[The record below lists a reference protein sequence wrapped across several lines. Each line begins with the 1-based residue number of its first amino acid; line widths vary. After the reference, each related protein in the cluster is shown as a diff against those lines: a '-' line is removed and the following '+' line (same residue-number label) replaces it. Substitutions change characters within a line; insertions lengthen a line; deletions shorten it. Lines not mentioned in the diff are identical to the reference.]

1 MNYME
6 LYKEWLN
13 APYIDD
19 ETKAE
24 LKEIENDEKEIED
37 RFYRDLEFGT
47 AGLRGILGAGTNR
60 MNLYTLRKTTYGLV
74 KYFMDNF
81 EGAADRGIVIAHDN
95 RKMSRE
101 FCMESVRVIVGMGMK
116 VYYFDDLR
124 TTPMLSYSVRKLNC
138 IGGIVITASHNPSN
152 YNGYKVYGENGGQ
165 IMPDVAKQVLETID
179 KESTFDVLPLL
190 ESGNEDKMIMVD
202 KSLDDEFIAAIEENS
217 IRKGV
222 IKDWARDFKVVYTP
236 LCGSG
241 RVPVLRVLKDSGFE
255 NIIVVPEE
263 EMPDENFSGIERPN
277 PEEKEAL
284 KRGIDLMIEE
294 NADILIANDPD
305 CDRVGIAVR
314 GKDREPILISGNQ
327 IGGLLTEYVLRGL
340 KETGRLKDKS
350 YMIKTVVT
358 SEFGADIARNMG
370 VEVIEILTGF
380 KFLGEKVT
388 QYENEG
394 SKEFTLGYE
403 ESYGYLIGKQCRDK
417 DGVVSTLMIAE
428 MALYYRSKG
437 KSIYDA
443 LIDLYEKYGYYREY
457 SVSIFLEGKEGAL
470 KIKEIMATMRNQS
483 LGEINGSPII
493 RLDDFEKGV
502 DGFPKSDV
510 LKYYLEDGSWIALRP
525 SGTEPK
531 LKIYIG
537 THDKYDD
544 VAQKRLAELADT
556 FEKMIRSI

>member
-101 FCMESVRVIVGMGMK
+101 FCMESVRVIAGMGMK

-236 LCGSG
+236 LCGTG